1 MSIDEAEPTRTAKV
15 ESDASGAT
23 GPISAATNETLED
36 YTLRYAPSTYRT
48 WRPAVVATT
57 ALGGIAYLADF
68 AIGGSIGLTYGTGN
82 ALIAIAVGVVVIFTT
97 GLPLAYYGARYN
109 TDLDLVSRGAGFGYY
124 GSVLTNVIFATFTF
138 IFFALE
144 GSIMAQGLLLGL
156 NIPLWLGYLIC
167 TLIIIPLVIY
177 GMSALSKMQVWTTPL
192 WLVLMVGPF
201 VYLVIA
207 DLASVGT
214 WLSYGGSEGGT
225 GLSLT
230 AIGLGAGV
238 ALSLMA
244 QIGEQIDYL
253 RFMPAKTAENRRS
266 WWAAVIAAG
275 PGWVLLGGLKQAAG
289 AFLAVYIVG
298 QIGEAAAVEPVQQF
312 NATFSEIVPPWLAVT
327 LAVILVVISQV
338 KINSTNAY
346 SGSLAWTNSFTRVT
360 KRYPR
365 RIVFVFV
372 NLAFALVL
380 MEANMFASLNAL
392 LGFYANCAIA
402 WVTTVAADIAINKY
416 LLGVSPKEPEF
427 RRAYLYSFNPVGVGS
442 FLLATAVSFAAFFGA
457 FGDGARAWSPFLA
470 LGIAVVATSVIAL
483 ATKGKYY
490 LKRPDLQPEPRFTAD
505 GTPATTTLDCAVCG
519 LTYER
524 PDMVDCSFHDARL
537 CSLCCTTEK
546 NCKTVCHESQTFLG
560 LPAGAARRP
569 SASRGGG
576 VGRLPRA
583 VHATRVPVDRPAP
596 VVGLGCR
603 SRCRRPR
610 SVPADRRL
618 MSMPRRRNAAASSC
632 SHRVR
637 SLRSSARRRTTI
649 QPRRRRSSAR
659 AVSWVPRP
667 AWAAYPSYSTTIR
680 TSGQAKSSM

>member
-1 MSIDEAEPTRTAKV
+1 MSIDEAESESRTGTAAPPT
-15 ESDASGAT
+15 
-23 GPISAATNETLED
+23 AATSETLED
-36 YTLRYAPSTYRT
+36 YTLRYAPSTYRKWT
-48 WRPAVVATT
+48 PGVVATT

-82 ALIAIAVGVVVIFTT
+82 ALIAILVGVVVIFTT

-109 TDLDLVSRGAGFGYY
+109 IDLDLVSRGAGFGYY

-156 NIPLWLGYLIC
+156 GIPLWLGYLLS
-167 TLIIIPLVIY
+167 TLIIIPIVIF
-177 GMSALSKMQVWTTPL
+177 GMSALSTMQVWTTPL

-207 DLASVGT
+207 DPASVGT
-214 WLSYGGSEGGT
+214 WLAYEGTSGP
-225 GLSLT
+225 GISLT

-244 QIGEQIDYL
+244 QIGEQVDYL
-253 RFMPAKTAENRRS
+253 RFMPAKTEANKRS

-298 QIGEAAAVEPVQQF
+298 QLGAVAAVEPVQQF
-312 NATFSEIVPPWLAVT
+312 NATFSEIVPGWLAVL
-327 LAVILVVISQV
+327 LAVVLVVISQI
-338 KINSTNAY
+338 KINATNAY

-416 LLGVSPKEPEF
+416 LLKISPKEPEF
-427 RRAYLYSFNPVGVGS
+427 RRAYLYAVNPVGVGS
-442 FLLATAVSFAAFFGA
+442 FLVATGVSFAAFFGA
-457 FGDGARAWSPFLA
+457 FGEGAKAWSPFLA
-470 LGIAVVATSVIAL
+470 LGLALVLTPLLAVL
-483 ATKGKYY
+483 TKGKYY
-490 LKRPDLQPEPRFTAD
+490 LKRPDEQPEPRFDAE
-505 GTPATTTLDCAVCG
+505 GTPTTTTLDCAVCG
-519 LTYER
+519 LAYER

-537 CSLCCTTEK
+537 CSLCCTTDK
-546 NCKTVCHESQTFLG
+546 ACKTVCHESRTFLG
-560 LPAGAARRP
+560 LPTGA
-569 SASRGGG
+569 
-576 VGRLPRA
+576 PR
-583 VHATRVPVDRPAP
+583 
-596 VVGLGCR
+596 
-603 SRCRRPR
+603 
-610 SVPADRRL
+610 
-618 MSMPRRRNAAASSC
+618 
-632 SHRVR
+632 
-637 SLRSSARRRTTI
+637 
-649 QPRRRRSSAR
+649 
-659 AVSWVPRP
+659 
-667 AWAAYPSYSTTIR
+667 
-680 TSGQAKSSM
+680 